1 MKQPHAWWRCQGREM
16 IVAKWLWY
24 VSCQNTPPPPPI
36 SWDALSLHLPLD
48 PQHFSFLCWILLCS
62 VALLLYLISCQS
74 LTLEFILHKSGSF
87 VCLILSSIP
96 RI

>member
-24 VSCQNTPPPPPI
+24 ASCQTTPPPPPI

-87 VCLILSSIP
+87 VYLILSSIP